1 MSLEI
6 TRLRDLCPWRSHVFD
21 EIDLEVEADSLVGF
35 ATACGETHPRF
46 VDPSHNDFQGVPNYL
61 TRIHGTRTLPEG
73 FPVEMHRCFDAG
85 KSIEVHQPVRKGDR
99 VTGRSEIH
107 DIYEKSGR
115 TGTMLFIV
123 HRMNFY
129 NQGGDHLATVDWR
142 LVQREFD

>member
-1 MSLEI
+1 M
-6 TRLRDLCPWRSHVFD
+6 
-21 EIDLEVEADSLVGF
+21 VGF

-46 VDPSHNDFQGVPNYL
+46 TDVENPDFQGVPNYL
-61 TRIHGTRTLPEG
+61 TRIHGTRTLPLE

-85 KSIEVHQPVRKGDR
+85 KSIEFHQAVRAGDR
-99 VTGRSEIH
+99 VTGRSEIA

-115 TGTMLFIV
+115 SGTMLFIV

-142 LVQREFD
+142 LVQRELD